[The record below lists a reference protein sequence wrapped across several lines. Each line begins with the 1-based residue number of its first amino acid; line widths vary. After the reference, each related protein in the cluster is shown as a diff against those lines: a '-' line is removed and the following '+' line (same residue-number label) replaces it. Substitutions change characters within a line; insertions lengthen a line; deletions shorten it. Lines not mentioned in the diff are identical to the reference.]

1 MKRTHTLLL
10 LLTSAALTACS
21 KQTTAQAPKDTSA
34 DAPQTAAA
42 ETTSALP
49 EVVSFNEH
57 IQPILADTCFHCHG
71 PDSSTR
77 EPKKEPLRLDRPEFA
92 FAKREDGMEV
102 IKPGDPKNS
111 TMIQYIKETDPD
123 LRMPPPEAHKE
134 ITPRQL
140 ALLEKWIEQGAK
152 YEEHWSFVAPKKP
165 TPPTVAQQKWVKN
178 PIDQFILARLEQEKL
193 QPNPTESPRRLFR
206 RLSYDLTGLPPS
218 PEALKAFENA
228 FVLDADK
235 AISEAADQF
244 LSSTEGAEHFARQ
257 WLDAVR
263 YGDTHGI
270 HFDNYRSIWPY
281 RDWVIQAFKDNK
293 PWDQFTIE
301 QLGGDLF
308 PKPSLEQ
315 KIATGYARCMPTTG
329 EGGAIAEEYYAIY
342 AGDQVANASALWL
355 GLSTQCAACHD
366 HKFDPISQKEFYQ
379 MTAFFRNTPMSALD
393 GNNAQHPPSIFV
405 PALADRPRLAEIAK
419 QLSATEKQLAERA
432 KTAKADFDAWA
443 ASQPAPAPDA
453 PDPSLVFSLPLTE
466 SEGPVRGT
474 LLGKPF
480 ENGAQVQRR
489 PGPSGHA
496 LVANAQVLSLGDI
509 GNFQRT
515 DSFSYST
522 FIYVEGKPNGAVFA
536 RMNHAEDYRGWD
548 FWLEN
553 GQPAMHI
560 VDNWTK
566 AGTKAV
572 ANEVLAPG
580 KWHHVAVVCD
590 GSKASDQ
597 LLTIYINGK
606 AAAQT
611 YTARSV
617 GPNIQTAVPFTIGA
631 RTGGSNLN
639 GTTLIQDLRL
649 YQRALSADDVANLAN
664 RTPMQNLLAIA
675 ADRRTPEQQ
684 KALYQHYLN
693 LHDPKSKEL
702 RDRVVSLKQE
712 AEGLKSRGAMTLVMQ
727 EKPNQEPFA
736 HVLNRGSYS
745 DKGEKVGVGVP
756 KVLHPMSAEM
766 PKNRLGLG
774 MWLVDKKNPLVGR
787 VTMNRLW
794 GYLFGTGIVETV
806 EDFGIMGAR
815 PSHPQLL
822 DWLAVEFIDSG
833 WNYRHMAKL
842 IVTSA
847 TYRQSS
853 TISKEKLERDPLNRL
868 LARAPRF
875 RLEAEPL
882 RDTILKQAEL
892 LTPTVGGPSVKPYQP
907 TGIWEAVAMPES
919 NTRVYQQDSGDKLYR
934 RSMYTLWKRTA
945 PPPSMEILNAPT
957 RELFCVRRE
966 ISNTPLQAFVTLNDP
981 QFVEGYRQLAQL
993 AMKRS
998 ADANQRLQF
1007 IAERILGRE
1016 LTKDE
1021 IATMQ
1026 ETLSTSLKHYQAQAE
1041 DATQLIS
1048 IGATKPDASVPAAE
1062 LAAWTVVT
1070 SQLFNLDEA
1079 LTK

>member
-1 MKRTHTLLL
+1 MKLTQTLFLL
-10 LLTSAALTACS
+10 IASVALTACS
-21 KQTTAQAPKDTSA
+21 KQTSA
-34 DAPQTAAA
+34 HAKNEQPA
-42 ETTSALP
+42 ETTVAAATDSTSNLP

-77 EPKKEPLRLDRPEFA
+77 EPKKEPLRLDRPEYA
-92 FAKREDGMEV
+92 FAKREDGLEV

-111 TMIQYIKETDPD
+111 TMIQFIKETDPD

-134 ITPRQL
+134 ISPRQL

-152 YEEHWSFVAPKKP
+152 YEEHWSFIPPAKAEL
-165 TPPTVAQQKWVKN
+165 PTVQKQDWVKN
-178 PIDQFILARLEQEKL
+178 PIDAFVLARLEQEKL
-193 QPNPTESPRRLFR
+193 APNATESPRRLFR

-218 PEALKAFENA
+218 PKDLAAFENA

-235 AISEAADQF
+235 AIAEAADRM
-244 LSSTEGAEHFARQ
+244 LASTEGAEHFARQ

-293 PWDQFTIE
+293 PWDKFTIE
-301 QLGGDLF
+301 QLGGDLL

-366 HKFDPISQKEFYQ
+366 HKFDPVSQKEFYQ

-393 GNNAQHPPSIFV
+393 GNNAQHPPSMFA
-405 PALADRPRLAEIAK
+405 PALADRPRMAQI
-419 QLSATEKQLAERA
+419 EKQLAAEEKQLADRA
-432 KTAKADFDAWA
+432 KHAQADFNAWS
-443 ASQPAPAPDA
+443 ASQPAPSPES
-453 PDPSLVFSLPLTE
+453 PDPTLVFYLPLNE

-474 LLGKPF
+474 LLGKPY
-480 ENGAQVQRR
+480 ENAATVQRR
-489 PGPSGHA
+489 PGPNGHA
-496 LVANAQVLSLGDI
+496 LVANAQVINVGDI
-509 GNFQRT
+509 GNFKRS

-522 FIYVEGKPNGAVFA
+522 FLYVEGQPNGAVFA

-548 FWLEN
+548 FWLES
-553 GQPAMHI
+553 GKPSMHI
-560 VDNWTK
+560 VDNWTN
-566 AGTKAV
+566 AGTKAL
-572 ANEVLAPG
+572 ANEALAPG

-590 GSKASDQ
+590 GSKPSDQ
-597 LLTIYINGK
+597 LITIYINGK
-606 AAAQT
+606 PAAQT
-611 YTARSV
+611 YSAKGV

-631 RTGGSNLN
+631 RTGGSNLS
-639 GTTLIQDLRL
+639 GTTALQDLRI
-649 YQRALSADDVANLAN
+649 YQRALSAQDVANLAN
-664 RTPMQNLLAIA
+664 RAPMQNILAIA

-684 KALYQHYLN
+684 KALFQYYLDQ
-693 LHDPKSKEL
+693 HDPKTKQL
-702 RDRVVSLKQE
+702 RESMVKLRQEFESLK
-712 AEGLKSRGAMTLVMQ
+712 ARGAMTLIMQ
-727 EKPNQEPFA
+727 EKPKQEPFA

-756 KVLHPMSAEM
+756 KVLHPMTADM

-794 GYLFGTGIVETV
+794 GYIFGTGIVETV

-815 PSHPQLL
+815 PTHPKLL
-822 DWLAVEFIDSG
+822 DWLAVEFMDSG

-842 IVTSA
+842 MVTSA

-892 LTPTVGGPSVKPYQP
+892 LTPVVGGPSVKPYQP

-945 PPPSMEILNAPT
+945 PPPSMEILNAPS

-993 AMKRS
+993 SMKQS
-998 ADANQRLQF
+998 SDATQRLQF
-1007 IAERILGRE
+1007 IAERILARPLANE
-1016 LTKDE
+1016 E
-1021 IATMQ
+1021 VATMQ
-1026 ETLSTSLKHYQAQAE
+1026 ETLKSSLDHYQTKAD
-1041 DATQLIS
+1041 DAMKLIS
-1048 IGATKPDASVPAAE
+1048 IGSTKPDASLPAAE

>member
-1 MKRTHTLLL
+1 MKRPHTLLL
-10 LLTSAALTACS
+10 LLASAALTSCS
-21 KQTTAQAPKDTSA
+21 KQTTAQASKEVSTHTPQSSAVDTA
-34 DAPQTAAA
+34 T
-42 ETTSALP
+42 ALP

-92 FAKREDGMEV
+92 FAKREDGLDV

-140 ALLEKWIEQGAK
+140 ALLEKWIEQGAQ
-152 YEEHWSFVAPKKP
+152 YEEHWSFVAPKKS
-165 TPPTVAQQKWVKN
+165 TPPSVTNTKWVKN

-193 QPNPTESPRRLFR
+193 QPNPTETPRRLFR

-218 PEALKAFENA
+218 PADLKAFETA
-228 FVLDADK
+228 FLLDADK
-235 AISEAADQF
+235 AIAEAADK
-244 LSSTEGAEHFARQ
+244 LLASSEAAEHFARQ

-293 PWDQFTIE
+293 PWDKFTIE
-301 QLGGDLF
+301 QFGGDLL
-308 PKPSLEQ
+308 PAPTLEQ

-342 AGDQVANASALWL
+342 AGDQVSNASALWL

-366 HKFDPISQKEFYQ
+366 HKFDPISQKEFYE

-393 GNNAQHPPSIFV
+393 GNNAEHPPSIYA
-405 PALADRPRLAEIAK
+405 PALADRPRMAEIEK
-419 QLSATEKQLAERA
+419 QLAAQEKQLAERVI
-432 KTAKADFDAWA
+432 TAKAEFDAWA
-443 ASQPAPAPDA
+443 TSQPAPAPDA
-453 PDPSLVFSLPLTE
+453 PDPSLIFALPLTE
-466 SEGPVRGT
+466 SEGPLRGT

-480 ENGAQVQRR
+480 ESNTSVQRR
-489 PGPSGHA
+489 TGASGHA

-548 FWLEN
+548 FWLEG

-560 VDNWTK
+560 IDNWTS

-572 ANEVLAPG
+572 AQEALAPG

-590 GSKASDQ
+590 GSKPSDQ
-597 LLTIYINGK
+597 LITIYINGK
-606 AAAQT
+606 AAAHT
-611 YTARSV
+611 YSARKV

-631 RTGGSNLN
+631 RTGGSNLSA
-639 GTTLIQDLRL
+639 TTLIQDLRI
-649 YQRALSADDVANLAN
+649 YQRALSSEDVANLAN
-664 RTPMQNLLAIA
+664 RTPIQKILTIA

-684 KALYQHYLN
+684 EALFQYYLSQH
-693 LHDPKSKEL
+693 DAKSKEL
-702 RDRVVSLKQE
+702 RESMARLKLESESLN
-712 AEGLKSRGAMTLVMQ
+712 SRGAMTLVMQ
-727 EKPNQEPFA
+727 ESPGQAPFA

-756 KVLHPMSAEM
+756 KVLHPMTPEM

-815 PSHPQLL
+815 PTHPQLL
-822 DWLAVEFIDSG
+822 DWLAVEFMDSG
-833 WNYRHMAKL
+833 WNYRQMAKL
-842 IVTSA
+842 MVTSA

-853 TISKEKLERDPLNRL
+853 TISPEKLERDPLNRL
-868 LARAPRF
+868 LSRAPRF
-875 RLEAEPL
+875 RIEAEPL
-882 RDTILKQAEL
+882 RDSILKQAEL
-892 LTPTVGGPSVKPYQP
+892 LTPVVGGPSVKPYQP
-907 TGIWEAVAMPES
+907 EGIWEAVAMPES

-934 RSMYTLWKRTA
+934 RSMYTLWKCTA

-993 AMKRS
+993 AMKQS
-998 ADANQRLQF
+998 ADVTERLQF
-1007 IAERILGRE
+1007 IAERILARQLQE
-1016 LTKDE
+1016 EE
-1021 IATMQ
+1021 IAAMQ
-1026 ETLSTSLKHYQAQAE
+1026 KTLRASLKHYQSKAE
-1041 DATQLIS
+1041 DAQQLTA
-1048 IGATKPDASVPAAE
+1048 IGATKADPAIPVAE

>member
-1 MKRTHTLLL
+1 MKPTHTLLL
-10 LLTSAALTACS
+10 LLASVAWIACS
-21 KQTTAQAPKDTSA
+21 KQTTAQLPKESSA
-34 DAPQTAAA
+34 NAAQAAA
-42 ETTSALP
+42 ETTSTLP

-123 LRMPPPEAHKE
+123 LRMPPPEAHKD

-165 TPPTVAQQKWVKN
+165 TPPAVAQQNWVKT

-218 PEALKAFENA
+218 PDALKAFEKA
-228 FVLDADK
+228 FVQDADK
-235 AISEAADQF
+235 AVSEAADQF

-308 PKPSLEQ
+308 PQPTLEQ

-329 EGGAIAEEYYAIY
+329 EGGAIEEEYYAIY

-366 HKFDPISQKEFYQ
+366 HKFDPIAQKEFYQ

-393 GNNAQHPPSIFV
+393 GNNAQHPPSIFA
-405 PALADRPRLAEIAK
+405 PALADRPRMAEIDK
-419 QLSATEKQLAERA
+419 QLLVTEQQLAERA
-432 KTAKADFDAWA
+432 KSAKADFDAWEA
-443 ASQPAPAPDA
+443 TQIAPAPDV
-453 PDPSLVFSLPLTE
+453 PDPTLVFALPLTE

-474 LLGKPF
+474 LFGQPF
-480 ENGAQVQRR
+480 ESNATVQRR
-489 PGPSGHA
+489 AGPNGHA

-509 GNFQRT
+509 GNFKRS

-553 GQPAMHI
+553 GQPSMHI
-560 VDNWTK
+560 VDNWTN

-572 ANEVLAPG
+572 ANEALAPG
-580 KWHHVAVVCD
+580 TWHHVAVVCD
-590 GSKASDQ
+590 GSKPSDQ
-597 LLTIYINGK
+597 LITIYVNGK

-611 YTARSV
+611 YTARGV
-617 GPNIQTAVPFTIGA
+617 GPNIQTSVPLTIGA

-639 GTTLIQDLRL
+639 NTTLIQDLRI
-649 YQRALSADDVANLAN
+649 YQRALSAEEVTNLAN
-664 RTPMQNLLAIA
+664 RAPIQNILAIA
-675 ADRRTPEQQ
+675 PDRRTPEQQ
-684 KALYQHYLN
+684 QALYQHFLDR
-693 LHDPKSKEL
+693 HDPKSKEL
-702 RDRVVSLKQE
+702 RDRMVSLRQE
-712 AEGLKSRGAMTLVMQ
+712 WEGLKSRGDMTLVMEERRDQ
-727 EKPNQEPFA
+727 QPFA

-756 KVLHPMSAEM
+756 KVLHPMTPEM
-766 PKNRLGLG
+766 PQNRLGFG

-794 GYLFGTGIVETV
+794 GYLLGTGIVETV

-822 DWLAVEFIDSG
+822 DWLAVEFMDSG

-853 TISKEKLERDPLNRL
+853 TVSKEKLERDPLNRL

-875 RLEAEPL
+875 RLEAESL
-882 RDTILKQAEL
+882 RDSILKQAEL
-892 LTPTVGGPSVKPYQP
+892 LAPVVGGPSVKPYQP
-907 TGIWEAVAMPES
+907 EGIWEAVAMPES

-957 RELFCVRRE
+957 REIFCVRRE

-993 AMKRS
+993 SMKRTS
-998 ADANQRLQF
+998 DANQRLQY

-1016 LTKDE
+1016 LSQEE

-1026 ETLSTSLKHYQAQAE
+1026 ETLSISLKHYQAQAA

-1048 IGATKPDASVPAAE
+1048 IGATPADTSIPAAE